1 MATFINQK
9 EEVLEVKLTP
19 KGKELFSKGQF
30 KPFYYSFYDS
40 EVIYDGEYAGIKE
53 IQNSIVDRI
62 KERART
68 KVVTNYG
75 QVPALQDQNYEAL
88 LSSSAEYFRVLGT
101 NSPWTD
107 FAPAWSVSSIGTST
121 GFSGS
126 ASQGVVQYKSALS
139 IPTLTSKLTTK
150 YRQFTIGEDGEEEF
164 TSIAR
169 EEQDNLT
176 LDILEMNTIFKGN
189 GNYTVEVFR
198 IPDPINNPDN
208 LVRLQFL
215 DRNSKSYVLLKEQE
229 DPNIFQN
236 PQLALSLPEPGLE
249 IDFPVLDETY
259 VEYYM
264 NFRLDREIID
274 APAIRSTS
282 AYVAGRPD
290 DTAVICADRDP
301 FPPGYDS

>member
-101 NSPWTD
+101 KKQISDFFVYKLENDAWELRDTFDYDLQNS
-107 FAPAWSVSSIGTST
+107 
-121 GFSGS
+121 
-126 ASQGVVQYKSALS
+126 L
-139 IPTLTSKLTTK
+139 
-150 YRQFTIGEDGEEEF
+150 
-164 TSIAR
+164 
-169 EEQDNLT
+169 
-176 LDILEMNTIFKGN
+176 IF
-189 GNYTVEVFR
+189 
-198 IPDPINNPDN
+198 
-208 LVRLQFL
+208 L
-215 DRNSKSYVLLKEQE
+215 
-229 DPNIFQN
+229 
-236 PQLALSLPEPGLE
+236 
-249 IDFPVLDETY
+249 
-259 VEYYM
+259 
-264 NFRLDREIID
+264 
-274 APAIRSTS
+274 
-282 AYVAGRPD
+282 
-290 DTAVICADRDP
+290 
-301 FPPGYDS
+301 